1 MREKLK
7 RPRQNAAEQND
18 QQDGGVAGIFNV
30 FQPAF
35 GQRVRDGFFI
45 RRLVDDPVKSR
56 WYFARV
62 REHMAA
68 VERGQPE
75 FRRQPGENQSQG

>member
-1 MREKLK
+1 MK

-18 QQDGGVAGIFNV
+18 QQDRSVAGIFKV
-30 FQPAF
+30 SQPAF

-45 RRLVDDPVKSR
+45 SRLVNDPVKCR
-56 WYFARV
+56 WYFVRV

-75 FRRQPGENQSQG
+75 FRRQPGENQSQR